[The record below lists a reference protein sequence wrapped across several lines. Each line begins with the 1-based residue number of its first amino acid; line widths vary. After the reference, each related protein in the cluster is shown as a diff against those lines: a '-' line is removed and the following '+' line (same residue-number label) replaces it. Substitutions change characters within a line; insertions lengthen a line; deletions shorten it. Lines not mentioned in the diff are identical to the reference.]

1 MRAKSIVPLT
11 LFVLILSSCNLP
23 VGGTVAVET
32 QPPEQAGSVEDT
44 VGTSVALTTSAI
56 VTQTAGITTVTLTEQ
71 PTATPTTAPA
81 AAPTQCSP
89 SVKATV
95 DSNIR
100 SGPGT
105 VYEIVGFLPLNG
117 VATVAGKNDAGNW
130 WYILL
135 PGKTSDYGWISGSIV
150 ETSCLPASVQVVAAP
165 PTPVQ
170 PTVAAADNNNNSG
183 GGSSGGTPDLVA
195 VGMQY
200 SPSPMKKNDPISI
213 MVKVTNGGNGPANNF
228 AVTFLFNQ
236 DKSVCSW
243 AVDSLAAGATINLE
257 CEFTYDG
264 NASKYWTRLVVDS
277 GGQVDESNEGNN
289 KYDKEVPF
297 SP

>member
-1 MRAKSIVPLT
+1 MRTTTLIILT

-23 VGGTVAVET
+23 AGGTVPAET
-32 QPPEQAGSVEDT
+32 QPPEQASSLEDA

-56 VTQTAGITTVTLTEQ
+56 VTPTDGASIAVLPGQ
-71 PTATPTTAPA
+71 PTATSTTTPA
-81 AAPTQCSP
+81 AALTQCSP

-117 VATVAGKNDAGNW
+117 VASVVGKNDAGNW

-135 PGKTSDYGWISGSIV
+135 PGKTSDYGWISDSIV
-150 ETSCLPASVQVVAAP
+150 ETSCLPASVQIVAAP
-165 PTPVQ
+165 PTPVL
-170 PTVAAADNNNNSG
+170 PTEEAADNNG
-183 GGSSGGTPDLVA
+183 GGGLSGGTPDLVA

-200 SPSPMKKNDPISI
+200 WPDPMKKNDPISI
-213 MVKVTNGGNGPANNF
+213 MVKVTNSGNGPANNF

-257 CEFTYDG
+257 CEFTYNG
-264 NASKYWTRLVVDS
+264 SASKYWTRLVVDS
-277 GGQVDESNEGNN
+277 GGQVSESNEGNN